1 MGFSPPSTIVWKSP
15 TREEILSSLE
25 PDLRQRF
32 RDEIPFFAPMR
43 RDDYHQ
49 FAKEGAKQNPPGTRA
64 AWQHLIGPAVDE
76 AVEGMLGMRVFKELL
91 LKAMMLGQVNPIECQ
106 KIELTIE

>member
-1 MGFSPPSTIVWKSP
+1 MGFSPPSTMVWKSP

-25 PDLRQRF
+25 PELRQRF
-32 RDEIPFFAPMR
+32 LEQISFVAPMR

-49 FAKEGAKQNPPGTRA
+49 FAKEVAKQIPPGTRA

-76 AVEGMLGMRVFKELL
+76 AVEGMLRIRVFEEPL
-91 LKAMMLGQVNPIECQ
+91 LKARCSFRQIQ
-106 KIELTIE
+106 